1 MVNSERSNNK
11 HKLSIPRIQSNDKYQ
26 FNNTFS
32 DFNHFSFD
40 YKNNLLSSRTNS
52 KEKLFDT
59 TCNNRQK
66 IDIQSSLSHILSVS
80 NINFVTRETQ
90 TKICFPKTSYE

>member
-1 MVNSERSNNK
+1 LVNSERSNNK

-80 NINFVTRETQ
+80 NINFVTREI
-90 TKICFPKTSYE
+90 KHKD